1 MHTGA
6 CGLGWGRLSALKTS
20 DQELLSSRGEA
31 APGTVICADPRT
43 PVSTLPVRAPRF
55 PGNQQERRT
64 PADRGRAQLDRLELS
79 LTQTLG
85 AGPRA
90 GRGGDVR
97 GGAGPDWCVG
107 WGWGQESSAAAA
119 TEPGAGARAGSQAAA
134 EAAGAGAEPRL
145 GPSRAEAEPPRRRR
159 RRAAP

>member
-1 MHTGA
+1 MAGA
-6 CGLGWGRLSALKTS
+6 EGEYPSPQLKTAF
-20 DQELLSSRGEA
+20 Q
-31 APGTVICADPRT
+31 
-43 PVSTLPVRAPRF
+43 VRAPRL
-55 PGNQQERRT
+55 PGNQEELGA

-79 LTQTLG
+79 RTQTPG

-119 TEPGAGARAGSQAAA
+119 TEPGAGAGAGSQAAA
-134 EAAGAGAEPRL
+134 EAATSAGAEPRL
-145 GPSRAEAEPPRRRR
+145 GPSRAEAEPPRRR
-159 RRAAP
+159 AAP